1 MGLERELEADMTMYG
16 GYSGNDSGSRQQAA
30 AASSEAASAKRD
42 VADLERDLG
51 RLKLVCAAVWE
62 LLKQRAKLTED
73 DLVAMVATLDA
84 KDGVADGQLTRTAR
98 KCVKCQRTVAAK
110 QYKCMYCGAEQPVT
124 SVFEG
129 I

>member
-1 MGLERELEADMTMYG
+1 MSYG
-16 GYSGNDSGSRQQAA
+16 TLSGDSGARQQAA

-42 VADLERDLG
+42 IADLERELERELG

-62 LLKQRAKLTED
+62 LLKQRSKLTEE
-73 DLVAMVATLDA
+73 DLVAMVAMLDA
-84 KDGVADGQLTRTAR
+84 KDGVADGQLTRSVR
-98 KCVKCQRTVAAK
+98 PCVDCGRTVAAK
-110 QYKCMYCGAEQPVT
+110 QTKCMYCGKEQPAG

>member
-1 MGLERELEADMTMYG
+1 MEVSMTMYG
-16 GYSGNDSGSRQQAA
+16 GFPGDNSAARQQAA

-42 VADLERDLG
+42 VADLERELG

-73 DLVAMVATLDA
+73 DLAATVAMLDA

-98 KCVKCQRTVAAK
+98 KCFKCQRTVAAK
-110 QYKCMYCGAEQPVT
+110 QTKCMYCGAEQPLA